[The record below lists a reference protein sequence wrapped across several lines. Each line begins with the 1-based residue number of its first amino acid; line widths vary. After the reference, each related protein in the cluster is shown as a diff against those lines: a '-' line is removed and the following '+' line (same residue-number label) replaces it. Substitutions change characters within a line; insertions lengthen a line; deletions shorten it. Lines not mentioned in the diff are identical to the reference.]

1 MPNTTRGYPYPADG
15 DPADVPADMQAALEA
30 VDADVTGVEATADQA
45 VADLATTDSLVA
57 TIDTQVT
64 GLLSQNL
71 NSRLLTLE
79 GLVSSQQGQVSFDP
93 PSLVPGGA
101 HVESVTFPQAFAT
114 PPFVLLEQA
123 ALPSGS
129 QYLNLVP
136 YNRTENGFDIYVY
149 NLYNADQNFGSI
161 SVVWIAFGAFA

>member
-45 VADLATTDSLVA
+45 VADLAITSNVVANIQTDVN
-57 TIDTQVT
+57 
-64 GLLSQNL
+64 GLLGQNL

-79 GLVSSQQGQVSFDP
+79 GLVSSQRGLSSFDP
-93 PSLVPGGA
+93 PNLPPGGWHIQA
-101 HVESVTFPQAFAT
+101 VTFPQAFAT

-123 ALPSGS
+123 ALPGS
-129 QYLNLVP
+129 SQWLRFIP
-136 YNRTENGFDIYVY
+136 YNRTENGFDIYMY
-149 NLYNADQNFGSI
+149 NLYSGDLNFGTMQ
-161 SVVWIAFGAFA
+161 VVWIAFGAFA